1 LNELDIYSDD
11 SNSGDMC
18 SGITWTSRNDCVID
32 CAESWRQFDSAG
44 WQLIAKVSQA
54 KEAYGATILI
64 DIAEARHKDVHT
76 LQSWLSTW
84 NSPVRQK
91 AIELELTP
99 GHVDA
104 IAGIAATD
112 AEQAED
118 YLQTAAE
125 RGLSVMALRRHVA
138 SSGSVEFPTSGAQRL
153 PPVAVSAEAVLGEM
167 VTGVWIRRDMQPE
180 TVWDELT
187 RIFDEEW
194 TIRFYQ
200 LVSKGAI
207 DE

>member
-1 LNELDIYSDD
+1 MNELDIYSEDA
-11 SNSGDMC
+11 
-18 SGITWTSRNDCVID
+18 ITWTSRNDCVID
-32 CAESWRQFDSAG
+32 CAESWRQFDAAG
-44 WQLIAKVSQA
+44 WQLIAKVSKA
-54 KEAYGATILI
+54 KESYGATILI

-76 LQSWLSTW
+76 LQNWLSTW

-125 RGLSVMALRRHVA
+125 HGLSVMALRRHVA
-138 SSGSVEFPTSGAQRL
+138 SSGSVDFPTSGAQA
-153 PPVAVSAEAVLGEM
+153 PPVAVSAQEAI
-167 VTGVWIRRDMQPE
+167 TGVWIRNDDTPE
-180 TVWDELT
+180 QVYDKVTQ
-187 RIFDEEW
+187 IFPAEW
-194 TIRFYQ
+194 TIRLYQ

-207 DE
+207 DD

>member
-1 LNELDIYSDD
+1 MNELDIYSDD
-11 SNSGDMC
+11 GNSGDMC
-18 SGITWTSRNDCVID
+18 SGITWTSRNNCVLD
-32 CAESWRQFDSAG
+32 CAESWRQFDAAG
-44 WQLIAKVSQA
+44 WQLIAKVSKA
-54 KEAYGATILI
+54 KESYGATILI

-76 LQSWLSTW
+76 LQNWLSTW

-125 RGLSVMALRRHVA
+125 HGLSVMALRRHVA
-138 SSGSVEFPTSGAQRL
+138 SSGSVEFPTSGVQA
-153 PPVAVSAEAVLGEM
+153 PPVAVSAQEAI
-167 VTGVWIRRDMQPE
+167 TGVWIRNDDTPE
-180 TVWDELT
+180 QVYDKVTQ
-187 RIFDEEW
+187 IFPAEW
-194 TIRFYQ
+194 TIRFYE

-207 DE
+207 DNEL

>member
-1 LNELDIYSDD
+1 MNEIDIYSE
-11 SNSGDMC
+11 NA
-18 SGITWTSRNDCVID
+18 ITWTSRNDCVLD
-32 CAESWRQFDSAG
+32 CAESWRQFDAAG
-44 WQLIAKVSQA
+44 WQLIAKVSRA
-54 KEAYGATILI
+54 KEDYGATILI

-76 LQSWLSTW
+76 LQNWLSTW

-138 SSGSVEFPTSGAQRL
+138 SSGSVEFPTSGVQRL
-153 PPVAVSAEAVLGEM
+153 PPVAVSAETVLGEM
-167 VTGVWIRRDMQPE
+167 VTGVWIRNDDTPE
-180 TVWDELT
+180 QVYDKVTQ
-187 RIFDEEW
+187 IFPAEW

-200 LVSKGAI
+200 LVSKG
-207 DE
+207 DVT

>member
-1 LNELDIYSDD
+1 MNEIDIYSEDA
-11 SNSGDMC
+11 
-18 SGITWTSRNDCVID
+18 ITWTSRNDCVID

-44 WQLIAKVSQA
+44 WQLIAKVSKA
-54 KEAYGATILI
+54 KESYGATVLI

-76 LQSWLSTW
+76 LQNWLSTW

-138 SSGSVEFPTSGAQRL
+138 SSGSVEFPTSGAQA
-153 PPVAVSAEAVLGEM
+153 PPVAVSAQEAIA
-167 VTGVWIRRDMQPE
+167 GVWIRNDDTPE
-180 TVWDELT
+180 QVYDKVTQ
-187 RIFDEEW
+187 IFPAEW
-194 TIRFYQ
+194 TVRFYQ
-200 LVSKGAI
+200 LVAKGAI
-207 DE
+207 DD

>member
-1 LNELDIYSDD
+1 LNELDIYSE
-11 SNSGDMC
+11 NA
-18 SGITWTSRNDCVID
+18 ITWTSRNDCVID

-44 WQLIAKVSQA
+44 WQLIAKVSKA
-54 KEAYGATILI
+54 KEDYGATILI

-76 LQSWLSTW
+76 LQNWLSTW

-153 PPVAVSAEAVLGEM
+153 PPVAVSAQEAI
-167 VTGVWIRRDMQPE
+167 TGVWIRRDDTPE
-180 TVWDELT
+180 QVYDKVTQ
-187 RIFDEEW
+187 IFPAEW
-194 TIRFYQ
+194 TVRFYE
-200 LVSKGAI
+200 LVAKG
-207 DE
+207 DVT

>member
-1 LNELDIYSDD
+1 MNELDIYSEDA
-11 SNSGDMC
+11 
-18 SGITWTSRNDCVID
+18 ITWTSRNDCVID
-32 CAESWRQFDSAG
+32 CAESWRQFDAAG
-44 WQLIAKVSQA
+44 WQLIAKVSKA
-54 KEAYGATILI
+54 KESYGATILI

-76 LQSWLSTW
+76 LQNWLSTW

-125 RGLSVMALRRHVA
+125 HGLSVMALRRHVA
-138 SSGSVEFPTSGAQRL
+138 SSGSVDFPTSGAQA
-153 PPVAVSAEAVLGEM
+153 PPVAVSAQEAI
-167 VTGVWIRRDMQPE
+167 TGVWIRNDDTPE
-180 TVWDELT
+180 QVYDKVTQ
-187 RIFDEEW
+187 IFPAEW
-194 TIRFYQ
+194 TVRFYK
-200 LVSKGAI
+200 LVAKG
-207 DE
+207 DVV

>member
-1 LNELDIYSDD
+1 MNELDIYSEDA
-11 SNSGDMC
+11 
-18 SGITWTSRNDCVID
+18 ITWARRHDCVID
-32 CAESWRQFDSAG
+32 CAESWRQFDAAG
-44 WQLIAKVSQA
+44 WQLIAKVSKA
-54 KEAYGATILI
+54 KESYGATILI

-76 LQSWLSTW
+76 LQNWLSTW

-125 RGLSVMALRRHVA
+125 HGLSVMALRRHVA
-138 SSGSVEFPTSGAQRL
+138 SSGSVDFPTSGAQA
-153 PPVAVSAEAVLGEM
+153 PPVAVSAQEAI
-167 VTGVWIRRDMQPE
+167 TGVWIRNDDTPE
-180 TVWDELT
+180 QVYDKVTQ
-187 RIFDEEW
+187 IFPAEW
-194 TIRFYQ
+194 TVRFYK
-200 LVSKGAI
+200 LVAKG
-207 DE
+207 DVT

>member
-1 LNELDIYSDD
+1 MNELDIYSDD

-18 SGITWTSRNDCVID
+18 SGITWTSRNDCVLD

-44 WQLIAKVSQA
+44 WRLIAKVSKA
-54 KEAYGATILI
+54 KESYGATILI

-76 LQSWLSTW
+76 LQNWLSTW

-138 SSGSVEFPTSGAQRL
+138 SSGSVDFPTSGAQA
-153 PPVAVSAEAVLGEM
+153 PPVAVSAQEAI
-167 VTGVWIRRDMQPE
+167 TGVWIRNDDTPE
-180 TVWDELT
+180 QVYDKVTQ
-187 RIFDEEW
+187 IFPAEW
-194 TIRFYQ
+194 TVRFYK
-200 LVSKGAI
+200 LVAKG
-207 DE
+207 DVT

>member
-1 LNELDIYSDD
+1 MNEIDIYSE
-11 SNSGDMC
+11 NA
-18 SGITWTSRNDCVID
+18 ITWTSRNDCVID
-32 CAESWRQFDSAG
+32 CAESWRQFDAAG
-44 WQLIAKVSQA
+44 WQLIAKVSRA
-54 KEAYGATILI
+54 KESYGATILI

-76 LQSWLSTW
+76 LQNWLSTW

-125 RGLSVMALRRHVA
+125 HGLSVMALRRHVA
-138 SSGSVEFPTSGAQRL
+138 SSGSVDFPTSGAQA
-153 PPVAVSAEAVLGEM
+153 PPVAVSAQEAI
-167 VTGVWIRRDMQPE
+167 TGVWIRNDDTPE
-180 TVWDELT
+180 QVYDKVTQ
-187 RIFDEEW
+187 IFPAEW
-194 TIRFYQ
+194 TVRFYK
-200 LVSKGAI
+200 LVAKG
-207 DE
+207 DVT

>member
-1 LNELDIYSDD
+1 MNELDIYSEDA
-11 SNSGDMC
+11 
-18 SGITWTSRNDCVID
+18 ITWTSRNDCVID
-32 CAESWRQFDSAG
+32 CAESWRQFDAAG
-44 WQLIAKVSQA
+44 WQLIAKVSKA
-54 KEAYGATILI
+54 KESYGATILI

-76 LQSWLSTW
+76 LQNWLSTW

-125 RGLSVMALRRHVA
+125 HGLSVMALRRHVA
-138 SSGSVEFPTSGAQRL
+138 SSGSVDFPTSGAQA
-153 PPVAVSAEAVLGEM
+153 PPVAVSAQEAI
-167 VTGVWIRRDMQPE
+167 TGVWIRNDDTPE
-180 TVWDELT
+180 QVYDKVTQ
-187 RIFDEEW
+187 IFPAEW
-194 TIRFYQ
+194 TVRFYK
-200 LVSKGAI
+200 LVAKG
-207 DE
+207 DVT

>member
-1 LNELDIYSDD
+1 MNELDIYSEDA
-11 SNSGDMC
+11 
-18 SGITWTSRNDCVID
+18 ITWTSRNDCVID
-32 CAESWRQFDSAG
+32 CAESWRQFDAAG
-44 WQLIAKVSQA
+44 WQLIAKVSKA
-54 KEAYGATILI
+54 KESYGATILI

-76 LQSWLSTW
+76 LQNWLSTW

-125 RGLSVMALRRHVA
+125 HGLSVMALRRHVA
-138 SSGSVEFPTSGAQRL
+138 SSGSVDFPTSGAQA
-153 PPVAVSAEAVLGEM
+153 PPVAVSAQEAI
-167 VTGVWIRRDMQPE
+167 TGVWIRNDDTPE
-180 TVWDELT
+180 QVYDKVTQ
-187 RIFDEEW
+187 IFPAE
-194 TIRFYQ
+194 
-200 LVSKGAI
+200 
-207 DE
+207 

>member
-1 LNELDIYSDD
+1 MNELDIYSEDA
-11 SNSGDMC
+11 
-18 SGITWTSRNDCVID
+18 ITWTSRNDCVID
-32 CAESWRQFDSAG
+32 CAESWRQFDAAG
-44 WQLIAKVSQA
+44 WQLIAKVSKA
-54 KEAYGATILI
+54 KESYGATILI

-76 LQSWLSTW
+76 LQNWLSTW

-138 SSGSVEFPTSGAQRL
+138 SSGSVDFPTSGAQA
-153 PPVAVSAEAVLGEM
+153 PPVAVSAQEAI
-167 VTGVWIRRDMQPE
+167 TGVWIRNDDTPE
-180 TVWDELT
+180 QVYDKVTQ
-187 RIFDEEW
+187 IFPAEW
-194 TIRFYQ
+194 TVRFYK
-200 LVSKGAI
+200 LVAKG
-207 DE
+207 DVT

>member
-1 LNELDIYSDD
+1 
-11 SNSGDMC
+11 M
-18 SGITWTSRNDCVID
+18 
-32 CAESWRQFDSAG
+32 
-44 WQLIAKVSQA
+44 IAKVSRA

-76 LQSWLSTW
+76 LQNWLSTW

-138 SSGSVEFPTSGAQRL
+138 SSGSVEFPTSGAPPA
-153 PPVAVSAEAVLGEM
+153 PPVAVSAQEAI
-167 VTGVWIRRDMQPE
+167 TGVWIRNDDTPE
-180 TVWDELT
+180 QVYDKVTQ
-187 RIFDEEW
+187 IFPAEW
-194 TIRFYQ
+194 TVRFYR
-200 LVSKGAI
+200 LVAKGYVT
-207 DE
+207 

>member
-11 SNSGDMC
+11 GNSGDMY

-44 WQLIAKVSQA
+44 WQLIAKVSKA
-54 KEAYGATILI
+54 KESYGATILI

-76 LQSWLSTW
+76 LQNWLSTW

-138 SSGSVEFPTSGAQRL
+138 SSGSVEFPTSGAQA
-153 PPVAVSAEAVLGEM
+153 PPVAVNAQEAI
-167 VTGVWIRRDMQPE
+167 TGVWIRRDMQPE

-187 RIFDEEW
+187 RVFDEEW
-194 TIRFYQ
+194 TARFYQ
-200 LVSKGAI
+200 LVAKGAI
-207 DE
+207 DNVAEN

>member
-1 LNELDIYSDD
+1 MNELDIYSDD
-11 SNSGDMC
+11 GNSGDMC

-44 WQLIAKVSQA
+44 WQLIAKVSKA
-54 KEAYGATILI
+54 KQDYGATILI

-76 LQSWLSTW
+76 LQNWLSTW

-125 RGLSVMALRRHVA
+125 HGLSVMALRRHVA
-138 SSGSVEFPTSGAQRL
+138 SSGSVEFPTSGVQA
-153 PPVAVSAEAVLGEM
+153 PPVAVGAETVL
-167 VTGVWIRRDMQPE
+167 GVWIRRDMQPE

-187 RIFDEEW
+187 RVFDEEW

>member
-1 LNELDIYSDD
+1 MNELDIYSDD

-18 SGITWTSRNDCVID
+18 SGITWTSRNDCVLD
-32 CAESWRQFDSAG
+32 CAESWRQFDAAG
-44 WQLIAKVSQA
+44 WQLIAKVSRA
-54 KEAYGATILI
+54 KEDYGAAILI

-76 LQSWLSTW
+76 LQNWLSTW

-104 IAGIAATD
+104 IAGIASTD
-112 AEQAED
+112 TEQAED

-138 SSGSVEFPTSGAQRL
+138 SSGSVDFPTSGMQA
-153 PPVAVSAEAVLGEM
+153 PPVAVSAQEAI
-167 VTGVWIRRDMQPE
+167 TGVWIRNDDTPE
-180 TVWDELT
+180 QVYDKVTQ
-187 RIFDEEW
+187 IFPAEW

-207 DE
+207 DD

>member
-1 LNELDIYSDD
+1 MNELDIYSDD

-18 SGITWTSRNDCVID
+18 SGITWTSRNDCVLD
-32 CAESWRQFDSAG
+32 CAESWRQFDAAG
-44 WQLIAKVSQA
+44 WQLIAKVSRA
-54 KEAYGATILI
+54 KESYGATILI

-76 LQSWLSTW
+76 LQNWLSTW

-125 RGLSVMALRRHVA
+125 HGLSVKMCIRDRSWTV
-138 SSGSVEFPTSGAQRL
+138 GSQFKTKVLIKIYVNYPIFREITPTSPGVRWLMRQL
-153 PPVAVSAEAVLGEM
+153 PS
-167 VTGVWIRRDMQPE
+167 
-180 TVWDELT
+180 
-187 RIFDEEW
+187 
-194 TIRFYQ
+194 
-200 LVSKGAI
+200 
-207 DE
+207 

>member
-1 LNELDIYSDD
+1 MNELDIYSDD

-18 SGITWTSRNDCVID
+18 SGITWTSRNDCVLD
-32 CAESWRQFDSAG
+32 RAESWRQFDAAG
-44 WQLIAKVSQA
+44 WQLIAKVSRA
-54 KEAYGATILI
+54 KEDYGATILI

-76 LQSWLSTW
+76 LQNWLSTW

-118 YLQTAAE
+118 YLQTSAE

-138 SSGSVEFPTSGAQRL
+138 SSGSVEFPTSGAQV
-153 PPVAVSAEAVLGEM
+153 PPVVVSAQEAIA
-167 VTGVWIRRDMQPE
+167 GVWIRRDMSAE

-194 TIRFYQ
+194 TVRFYQ
-200 LVSKGAI
+200 LVAKGEI
-207 DE
+207 DNVAEN

>member
-1 LNELDIYSDD
+1 MNELDIYDED
-11 SNSGDMC
+11 A
-18 SGITWTSRNDCVID
+18 ITWRSRNDCVID
-32 CAESWRQFDSAG
+32 CAESWRQFDAAG
-44 WQLIAKVSQA
+44 WQLIAKVSKA
-54 KEAYGATILI
+54 KESYGATILI

-76 LQSWLSTW
+76 LQNWLSTW

-153 PPVAVSAEAVLGEM
+153 PPVAVSAETVL
-167 VTGVWIRRDMQPE
+167 GVWIRRDMQPE

-194 TIRFYQ
+194 TIRFYE

>member
-1 LNELDIYSDD
+1 MNQIEVHQRD
-11 SNSGDMC
+11 S
-18 SGITWTSRNDCVID
+18 ITWSSRNDCVID
-32 CAESWRQFDSAG
+32 CVQSWIALDRAG
-44 WQLIAKVSQA
+44 WQLIAKVAQA
-54 KEAYGATILI
+54 KAQFGASILI
-64 DIAEARHKDVHT
+64 DIAEMRHQSVHT
-76 LQSWLSTW
+76 LQNWLSTW
-84 NSPVRQK
+84 NSPVREK
-91 AIELELTP
+91 AIELELSP

-104 IAGIAATD
+104 IAGIASTD

-138 SSGSVEFPTSGAQRL
+138 SSGSVDFPTSGAQQA
-153 PPVAVSAEAVLGEM
+153 PPVAVSAETVLGEM
-167 VTGVWIRRDMQPE
+167 VTGVWIRRDMSAE

>member
-1 LNELDIYSDD
+1 MVYLEIDLNELDIYDED
-11 SNSGDMC
+11 A
-18 SGITWTSRNDCVID
+18 ITWRSRNDCVID
-32 CAESWRQFDSAG
+32 CAESWRQFDAAG
-44 WQLIAKVSQA
+44 WQLIAKVSKA
-54 KEAYGATILI
+54 KESYGATILI

-76 LQSWLSTW
+76 LQNWLSTW

-125 RGLSVMALRRHVA
+125 HGLSVMALRRHVA
-138 SSGSVEFPTSGAQRL
+138 NSGSVDFPTSGAQV
-153 PPVAVSAEAVLGEM
+153 PPVAVSAQEAI
-167 VTGVWIRRDMQPE
+167 TGVWIRNDDTPE
-180 TVWDELT
+180 QVYDKVTQ
-187 RIFDEEW
+187 IFPAEW
-194 TIRFYQ
+194 TVRFYR

>member
-1 LNELDIYSDD
+1 MNELDIYDED
-11 SNSGDMC
+11 A
-18 SGITWTSRNDCVID
+18 ITWRSRNDCVID
-32 CAESWRQFDSAG
+32 CAESWRQFDAAG
-44 WQLIAKVSQA
+44 WQLIAKVSKA
-54 KEAYGATILI
+54 KESYGATILI

-76 LQSWLSTW
+76 LQNWLSTW

-125 RGLSVMALRRHVA
+125 HGLSVMALRRHVA
-138 SSGSVEFPTSGAQRL
+138 NSGSVDFPTSGAQV
-153 PPVAVSAEAVLGEM
+153 PPVAVSAQEAI
-167 VTGVWIRRDMQPE
+167 TGVWIRNDDTPE
-180 TVWDELT
+180 QVYDKVTQ
-187 RIFDEEW
+187 IFPAEW
-194 TIRFYQ
+194 TVRFYR

>member
-1 LNELDIYSDD
+1 MNELDIYSEDA
-11 SNSGDMC
+11 
-18 SGITWTSRNDCVID
+18 ITWTSRNDCVID
-32 CAESWRQFDSAG
+32 CAESWRQFDAAG
-44 WQLIAKVSQA
+44 WQLIAKVSKA
-54 KEAYGATILI
+54 KESYGATILI

-76 LQSWLSTW
+76 LQNWLSTW

-125 RGLSVMALRRHVA
+125 HGLSVMALRRHVA
-138 SSGSVEFPTSGAQRL
+138 SSGSVDFPTSGAQQA
-153 PPVAVSAEAVLGEM
+153 PPVAVSAQEAI
-167 VTGVWIRRDMQPE
+167 TGVWIRNDDTPE
-180 TVWDELT
+180 QVYDKVTQ
-187 RIFDEEW
+187 IFPAEW
-194 TIRFYQ
+194 TVRFYK
-200 LVSKGAI
+200 LVAKG
-207 DE
+207 DVT

>member
-1 LNELDIYSDD
+1 MNELDIYSE
-11 SNSGDMC
+11 SA
-18 SGITWTSRNDCVID
+18 ITWTSRNDCVID

-44 WQLIAKVSQA
+44 WQLIAKVSKA
-54 KEAYGATILI
+54 KESYGATILI

-76 LQSWLSTW
+76 LQNWLSTW

-125 RGLSVMALRRHVA
+125 HGLSVMALRRHVA
-138 SSGSVEFPTSGAQRL
+138 SSGSVDFPTSGAQA
-153 PPVAVSAEAVLGEM
+153 PPVAVNAQEAI
-167 VTGVWIRRDMQPE
+167 TGVWIRRDMQPE

-187 RIFDEEW
+187 RVFDEEW
-194 TIRFYQ
+194 TARFYQ
-200 LVSKGAI
+200 LVAKGAI
-207 DE
+207 DNVAEN

>member
-1 LNELDIYSDD
+1 
-11 SNSGDMC
+11 M
-18 SGITWTSRNDCVID
+18 
-32 CAESWRQFDSAG
+32 
-44 WQLIAKVSQA
+44 IAKVSKA
-54 KEAYGATILI
+54 KESYGATILI

-76 LQSWLSTW
+76 LQNWLSTW
-84 NSPVRQK
+84 DSPVRQK

-153 PPVAVSAEAVLGEM
+153 PPVAVSAETVL
-167 VTGVWIRRDMQPE
+167 GVWIRRDMQPE

-194 TIRFYQ
+194 TIRFYE
-200 LVSKGAI
+200 LVAKGDVA
-207 DE
+207 